1 MKQFVVIG
9 LGRFGSSVATTLAEK
24 GYDVLAID
32 KKEELVEEI
41 SNVVTHSVQAD
52 ATDEDALKSLGVNNF
67 DIGIVSIGDNIHGNI
82 LATLILKEL
91 GVPNVVV
98 KAQDSMHG
106 KLLSKIGADKVV
118 YPERDMGARVAN
130 NLISANVLD
139 HIELAPGYNIAEVI
153 ASDNLIGRSLQEL
166 DLRQKFGVNVLA
178 IKADNGINISP
189 NASDLLN
196 NGDVLVV
203 MGQEDSIEQL
213 KDY

>member
-32 KKEELVEEI
+32 QKEELVEEI
-41 SNVVTHSVQAD
+41 SNVVTHAVQAD

-118 YPERDMGARVAN
+118 YPERDMGSRVAN

-153 ASDNLIGRSLQEL
+153 ASDSLIGSSLQEL

-178 IKADNGINISP
+178 IKTDDGINISP
-189 NASDLLN
+189 DASDILDS
-196 NGDVLVV
+196 GDVLVI
-203 MGQEDSIEQL
+203 MGREENIEQL

>member
-9 LGRFGSSVATTLAEK
+9 LGRFGSSVATTLANK

-32 KKEELVEEI
+32 KQEEIVEEI
-41 SNVVTHSVQAD
+41 SSVVTHAVQAD
-52 ATDEDALKSLGVNNF
+52 ATDEEALRSLGVNNF

-98 KAQDSMHG
+98 KAQDGMHG
-106 KLLSKIGADKVV
+106 KLLNKIGADKVV

-139 HIELAPGYNIAEVI
+139 HIELAPGYNIAEII
-153 ASDNLIGRSLQEL
+153 AADNLAGHSLKEL
-166 DLRQKFGVNVLA
+166 NLRQEFGVNVLA
-178 IKADNGINISP
+178 IKNDTGVNVSP
-189 NASDLLN
+189 DATELLSK
-196 NGDVLVV
+196 GDVLVV
-203 MGQEDSIEQL
+203 MGREEDIGQL

>member
-32 KKEELVEEI
+32 QKEELVEEI
-41 SNVVTHSVQAD
+41 SNVVTHAVQAD

-118 YPERDMGARVAN
+118 YPERDMGSRVAN

-153 ASDNLIGRSLQEL
+153 ASDSLIGSSLQEL

-178 IKADNGINISP
+178 IKTDEGINISP
-189 NASDLLN
+189 DASDILDS
-196 NGDVLVV
+196 GDVLVI
-203 MGQEDSIEQL
+203 MGREENIEQL

>member
-9 LGRFGSSVATTLAEK
+9 LGRFGSSLATTLAEK

-41 SNVVTHSVQAD
+41 SSVVTHAVQAD
-52 ATDEDALKSLGVNNF
+52 ATDEEALKSLGVNNF

-139 HIELAPGYNIAEVI
+139 HIELAPGYNIAELIV
-153 ASDNLIGRSLQEL
+153 SENLVGNSLKEL

-178 IKADNGINISP
+178 IKNDDGINISP
-189 NASDLLN
+189 DATDLLN
-196 NGDVLVV
+196 RGDVLVV
-203 MGQEDSIEQL
+203 MGREESIQQL

>member
-153 ASDNLIGRSLQEL
+153 ASDNLIGRSLKEL

-178 IKADNGINISP
+178 IKTENGINISP
-189 NASDLLN
+189 NASDVLN

>member
-153 ASDNLIGRSLQEL
+153 ASDNLIGRSLKEL

-178 IKADNGINISP
+178 IKTENGINISP

>member
-9 LGRFGSSVATTLAEK
+9 LGRFGSSVATTLAKK

-32 KKEELVEEI
+32 KEEELVEEI
-41 SNVVTHSVQAD
+41 SSVVTHAVQAD
-52 ATDEDALKSLGVNNF
+52 ATDEAALKSLGVNNF

-153 ASDNLIGRSLQEL
+153 ASDHLTGESLQEL
-166 DLRQKFGVNVLA
+166 NLRQKFGVNVLA
-178 IKADNGINISP
+178 IKTDDGINISP
-189 NASDLLN
+189 DASDLLE

-203 MGQEDSIEQL
+203 MGREDSIEQL
-213 KDY
+213 KNY

>member
-9 LGRFGSSVATTLAEK
+9 LGRFGSSVAITLADK

-41 SNVVTHSVQAD
+41 SSVVTHAVQAD
-52 ATDEDALKSLGVNNF
+52 ATDEDALRSLGVNNF
-67 DIGIVSIGDNIHGNI
+67 DIGIISIGDNVHGNI

-91 GVPNVVV
+91 GVPNVVA

-139 HIELAPGYNIAEVI
+139 HIELAPGYNIAELIV
-153 ASDNLIGRSLQEL
+153 SDNLVGKNLKEL
-166 DLRQKFGVNVLA
+166 DLRQEFGVNVLA
-178 IKADNGINISP
+178 IKSSEGINVSP
-189 NASDLLN
+189 DATDVLN
-196 NGDVLVV
+196 QGDVLVV
-203 MGQEDSIEQL
+203 MGREDSIEQL
-213 KDY
+213 KHY